1 HDAAGKIVGA
11 SIMTQD
17 ITRAKQSEEALAR
30 ERSLLRT
37 VVDHLT
43 DNLYVKDAAGR
54 YILDNPAHREF
65 IGARSSDE
73 VIGKTVFDFF
83 PTAIAEQYH
92 ADDIEIIRSGE
103 TLLKREEPAVTR
115 SGEKRWLLTTK
126 VPFRDSNGEIAGLV
140 CLSRDITKVR
150 RT

>member
-1 HDAAGKIVGA
+1 VHKDGNVVHLSTTILPIHDAAGKIVGA

-83 PTAIAEQYH
+83 P
-92 ADDIEIIRSGE
+92 
-103 TLLKREEPAVTR
+103 
-115 SGEKRWLLTTK
+115 
-126 VPFRDSNGEIAGLV
+126 
-140 CLSRDITKVR
+140 
-150 RT
+150 